1 MFPKSGTLNLG
12 FLRTPLFWLVLCASL
27 SFVILVYPFYVIR
40 PFRHQGSQELAL
52 SLAVLRWRRFLEIG
66 FVIVALTLLVFS
78 WRQTRVRWHRVLAST
93 SALLVILFGI
103 LSRVNVYEL
112 MFHPVD
118 RPTFSP
124 ASEAKLDGREEVI
137 AVQLSGAARAY
148 PIRSM
153 SYHHIVN
160 DVVGGL
166 PIVATY

>member
-1 MFPKSGTLNLG
+1 MFPKSGTPNLG
-12 FLRTPLFWLVLCASL
+12 FLRTPLFGLALCASL
-27 SFVILVYPFYVIR
+27 SFAILVYPIFVIR
-40 PFRHQGSQELAL
+40 PFRYQGSRELAL
-52 SLAVLRWRRFLEIG
+52 ALEITRWTPFLETI
-66 FVIVALTLLVFS
+66 FVTLALALLVFS
-78 WRQTRVRWHRVLAST
+78 WRQTRVRWHRVLAS
-93 SALLVILFGI
+93 SCALLVILFGI

-160 DVVGGL
+160 DVLGGL
-166 PIVATY
+166 PVVATY